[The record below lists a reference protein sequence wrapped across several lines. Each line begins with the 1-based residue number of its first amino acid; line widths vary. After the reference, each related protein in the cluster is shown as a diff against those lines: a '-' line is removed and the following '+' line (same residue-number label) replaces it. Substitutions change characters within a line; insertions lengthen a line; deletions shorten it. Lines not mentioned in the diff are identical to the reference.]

1 MMAVIENIFNL
12 DLLNQRIAHSAEIF
26 SVIFVA
32 LIISLFIFWVYTKT
46 YKGVMYSSSF
56 GVTLILMCLITA
68 LIIYSVA
75 INFLLSLG
83 MVGALS
89 IVRFRTVVK
98 EPLDLAHLFWSISGG
113 ILAGASFFTIA
124 AVGSITIGIV
134 LFVFSKSNPKD
145 LPYIAIMSC
154 ENELAEL
161 KATELIESQ
170 TKKSVIKAKTVTK
183 NNLELTFEVRLK
195 TESTKFV
202 NALLAVEGV
211 SNATLVSY
219 NGDYYM

>member
-1 MMAVIENIFNL
+1 MIENIFNL
-12 DLLNQRIAHSAEIF
+12 DLLEQRIVDMTEVFSIIF
-26 SVIFVA
+26 IA
-32 LIISLFIFWVYTKT
+32 LMISFFIFWIYTRT

-56 GVTLILMCLITA
+56 GVTLILMCLITS

-89 IVRFRTVVK
+89 IVRFRTVIK
-98 EPLDLAHLFWSISGG
+98 EPLDLAYLFWAISIG
-113 ILAGASFFTIA
+113 ILTGAAFFTIA
-124 AVGSITIGIV
+124 VVGSITIGIV
-134 LFVFSKSNPKD
+134 LFVFSRQSPKG
-145 LPYIAIMSC
+145 LPYIAIVSC
-154 ENELAEL
+154 ENELMEL

-183 NNLELTFEVRLK
+183 NNVELTFEVRLK
-195 TESTKFV
+195 IESTKFI
-202 NALLAVEGV
+202 NALLALEGV

>member
-1 MMAVIENIFNL
+1 MIENIFNL
-12 DLLNQRIAHSAEIF
+12 DLLGQRILDITDVVSIIF
-26 SVIFVA
+26 IALVIG
-32 LIISLFIFWVYTKT
+32 LFIFWVYTKT

-56 GVTLILMCLITA
+56 GVTIILMCLITS

-89 IVRFRTVVK
+89 IVRFRTVIK
-98 EPLDLAHLFWSISGG
+98 EPLDLVYLFWSISVG
-113 ILAGASFFTIA
+113 ILTGAAFFTIA
-124 AVGSITIGIV
+124 VVGAVTIGIV
-134 LFVFSKSNPKD
+134 LFVFAKQNPKD
-145 LPYIAIMSC
+145 LPYIAIVSC
-154 ENELAEL
+154 ENELTEL
-161 KATELIESQ
+161 KTTELIESQ

-183 NNLELTFEVRLK
+183 SNLELTFEVRLK
-195 TESTKFV
+195 TESTRFV
-202 NALLAVEGV
+202 NALLALEGV

>member
-1 MMAVIENIFNL
+1 MIENILNF
-12 DLLNQRIAHSAEIF
+12 DLLSQRVLDITDVVSLIFIA
-26 SVIFVA
+26 
-32 LIISLFIFWVYTKT
+32 LMISLFIFWVYTKT

-56 GVTLILMCLITA
+56 GVTLILMTLITSV
-68 LIIYSVA
+68 IIYSVA
-75 INFLLSLG
+75 INFMLSLG

-98 EPLDLAHLFWSISGG
+98 EPLDLAYLFWAISTG
-113 ILAGASFFTIA
+113 ILTGAAFFTIA
-124 AVGSITIGIV
+124 AMASITIGIV
-134 LFVFSKSNPKD
+134 LFVFTKQSPKD
-145 LPYIAIMSC
+145 LPYITIVSC
-154 ENELAEL
+154 DNELGEL

-183 NNLELTFEVRLK
+183 SNLELTFEVRLK
-195 TESTKFV
+195 AESTMFV
-202 NALLAVEGV
+202 NALLALEGV

>member
-1 MMAVIENIFNL
+1 MLENLFNL
-12 DLLNQRIAHSAEIF
+12 DLLAHRIFDMLEI
-26 SVIFVA
+26 VNIIFIA
-32 LIISLFIFWVYTKT
+32 LLISLFIFWIYTKT

-56 GVTLILMCLITA
+56 AVTLILMSLITT

-89 IVRFRTVVK
+89 IVRFRTVIK
-98 EPLDLAHLFWSISGG
+98 EPLDLAYLFWAICVG
-113 ILAGASFFTIA
+113 ILTGATFFTIA
-124 AVGSITIGIV
+124 VIGSVTIGIV
-134 LFVFSKSNPKD
+134 LFVFARQSPKD
-145 LPYIAIMSC
+145 LPYITIISC

-161 KATELIESQ
+161 KVTELIESQ
-170 TKKSVIKAKTVTK
+170 TKKSIIKAKTVTK
-183 NNLELTFEVRLK
+183 SNLELTFEVRLK
-195 TESTKFV
+195 TESTRFV
-202 NALLAVEGV
+202 NALLALKGV

>member
-1 MMAVIENIFNL
+1 MEYFNSDLFDQQIINMTEVVRIIFFA
-12 DLLNQRIAHSAEIF
+12 LL
-26 SVIFVA
+26 
-32 LIISLFIFWVYTKT
+32 ISLFIFWVYTKT

-56 GVTLILMCLITA
+56 GVTLILMCLITT

-89 IVRFRTVVK
+89 IVRFRTVIK
-98 EPLDLAHLFWSISGG
+98 EPLDLAYLFWSISVG
-113 ILAGASFFTIA
+113 ILAGAGFFTIA
-124 AVGSITIGIV
+124 VIGSITIGIV
-134 LFVFSKSNPKD
+134 LFVFVKQNPKD
-145 LPYIAIMSC
+145 LPYIAIISC
-154 ENELAEL
+154 ENELAEV
-161 KATELIESQ
+161 KVNELIDSQ
-170 TKKSVIKAKTVTK
+170 TKKSVIKAKTVTR

-195 TESTKFV
+195 AESTMFV

-219 NGDYYM
+219 NGDYYI